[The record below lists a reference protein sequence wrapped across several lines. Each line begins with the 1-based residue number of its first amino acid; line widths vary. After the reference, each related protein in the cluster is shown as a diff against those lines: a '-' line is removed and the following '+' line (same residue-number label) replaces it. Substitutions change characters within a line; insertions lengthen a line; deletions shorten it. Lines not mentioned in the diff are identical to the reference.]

1 MGCWHGKSIDI
12 RGFGSRSSLTGITFV
27 TCFEES
33 SACRRS
39 TFRAGQ
45 SQPERS
51 AGSFVLSGSCLPI
64 PRANAFEPAVGT
76 RPSGRSPSAHPPSR
90 GRPQHRH
97 GAPVPKAQHV
107 AGVCC
112 LFHRGGE
119 GGGEEKE
126 KKAGCSPT
134 AWASMLAMLLAL
146 WIRQGGRARRA
157 GRGNNKGSSP
167 KLVLRPEVT
176 HDS

>member
-1 MGCWHGKSIDI
+1 MRLSQRWGPDHLADHPQPT
-12 RGFGSRSSLTGITFV
+12 R
-27 TCFEES
+27 
-33 SACRRS
+33 
-39 TFRAGQ
+39 RAG
-45 SQPERS
+45 
-51 AGSFVLSGSCLPI
+51 AGLSIGTAHLFPKRNTS
-64 PRANAFEPAVGT
+64 RAFAACSTE
-76 RPSGRSPSAHPPSR
+76 
-90 GRPQHRH
+90 
-97 GAPVPKAQHV
+97 
-107 AGVCC
+107 
-112 LFHRGGE
+112 GE
-119 GGGEEKE
+119 KGGGEEKE